1 MTVQTNLI
9 KIGCV
14 FGLVICFSS
23 CQSGGPSKPAEKPF
37 EQQGSFQR
45 THGGGLVD
53 REKFIQEY
61 DSNSDG
67 VLFKSEFEQTRAQR
81 LTAMDS
87 NGDKR
92 VDENE
97 YVAEFKARIQN
108 LSAEDQQRQIRQAH
122 VRFNVLD
129 SSKNGDLTVAEY
141 AESGVRIFSGWD
153 INKDGSVSNIDPL
166 PEPRKSESPKP

>member
-1 MTVQTNLI
+1 MTQNNFL
-9 KIGCV
+9 KIGYV
-14 FGLVICFSS
+14 FGLVVCMSS
-23 CQSGGPSKPAEKPF
+23 CQSSKPSGQTGKPF

-45 THGGGLVD
+45 THGGGTVD

-67 VLFKSEFEQTRAQR
+67 ILAKSEFEQTRAQR
-81 LTAMDS
+81 LMAMDI

-97 YVAEFKARIQN
+97 YVTEFKARIQN

-141 AESGVRIFSGWD
+141 ADSGARIFSGWD
-153 INKDGSVSNIDPL
+153 LNKDGSVSSADPL
-166 PEPRKSESPKP
+166 PEPRKKEK